1 MDGAHVLE
9 MGAADGPTHA
19 SICQHNL
26 PAPAST
32 IRTFFRTKAPE
43 LRPLWEFSPD
53 PFWGA
58 GGWRCVTVHDLLEK
72 VRQLVGRQEWQ
83 DRDLVEYWTEEGNQW
98 LLYEKG
104 HVLGFAMHAY
114 AYYLHKQKNPSL
126 ACKQLCEPESPMTR

>member
-1 MDGAHVLE
+1 MP
-9 MGAADGPTHA
+9 GAADGPTHA
-19 SICQHNL
+19 SICQHM
-26 PAPAST
+26 PAQSAST
-32 IRTFFRTKAPE
+32 CQHNPHVFRTKAPE

-72 VRQLVGRQEWQ
+72 VRQLVGRHEWQ
-83 DRDLVEYWTEEGNQW
+83 DRDLVEYWTEEGSQW

-114 AYYLHKQKNPSL
+114 AYYLHKHKNPSL
-126 ACKQLCEPESPMTR
+126 ACEQLCEPESSMTR